1 MSAIAPPLTTP
12 TPVSAT
18 TAVDWEF
25 VVAIL
30 AGIVQGI
37 VEWLPV
43 SSQGNLSLFLTL
55 VGTSPEHALQLAL
68 FLQLG
73 TTISSALYYR
83 DDICES
89 LEAVPEWR
97 PTTAFVG
104 ANAVTSFVVVACLAT
119 GLIGVPIYFLAADI
133 ASELSGG
140 LFIAAIGVL
149 LVATG
154 VLQLASE
161 SVELADR
168 AEPTFRDAVI
178 VGAFQGL
185 SILPGVSR
193 SGITTSV
200 LLFRS
205 YRAPSA
211 FRLSFLL
218 SIPTGLGAGALIYVT
233 EGGIP
238 GVSPVAAVT
247 AIVTSAVVG
256 YATIGALM
264 RVVERIPFWIV
275 CFGLGGLAI
284 VGGGGVALLTA

>member
-1 MSAIAPPLTTP
+1 MTGYWDLLI
-12 TPVSAT
+12 
-18 TAVDWEF
+18 
-25 VVAIL
+25 AIL
-30 AGIVQGI
+30 AGIVQGV

-55 VGTSPEHALQLAL
+55 FDIAPDHALQLAL
-68 FLQLG
+68 FLQFG
-73 TTISSALYYR
+73 TTLSAAVYYR
-83 DDICES
+83 GEIRES
-89 LEAVPEWR
+89 LEAVPRWR
-97 PTTAFVG
+97 PRTAFTG
-104 ANAVTSFVVVACLAT
+104 QNAVTTFVVVASIAT
-119 GLIGVPIYFLAADI
+119 GAIGLPIYFLAIDV

-154 VLQLASE
+154 ALELASK
-161 SVELADR
+161 SVDFAER
-168 AEPTFRDAVI
+168 TEPTLRDAVI
-178 VGAFQGL
+178 VGGVQGF

-193 SGITTSV
+193 SGVTTST

-218 SIPTGLGAGALIYVT
+218 SIPAGIAAGVLTYVT

-238 GVSPVAAVT
+238 GIGLEMAAV
-247 AIVTSAVVG
+247 AVLTSAVVG
-256 YATIGALM
+256 YATIGLLM

>member
-1 MSAIAPPLTTP
+1 MIGTIGGI
-12 TPVSAT
+12 
-18 TAVDWEF
+18 DWEL
-25 VVAIL
+25 VVAVL

-43 SSQGNLSLFLTL
+43 SSQGNLSLFLTI
-55 VGTSPEHALQLAL
+55 VGTSPDHALQLAL

-73 TTISSALYYR
+73 TTLSSALYYR
-83 DDICES
+83 EDIRES
-89 LEAVPEWR
+89 VDAVPEWR
-97 PTTAFVG
+97 PTTAFSG
-104 ANAVTSFVVVACLAT
+104 ANAVTTFVVVACLAT
-119 GLIGVPIYFLAADI
+119 GLIGLPIYFLAVDF

-154 VLQLASE
+154 IVQLASE
-161 SVELADR
+161 SVELAEK
-168 AEPTFRDAVI
+168 AEPSFRDAVI

-205 YRAPSA
+205 YQAPSA

-218 SIPTGLGAGALIYVT
+218 SIPAGLGAGALIFVT

-238 GVSPVAAVT
+238 GVGAGAAML
-247 AIVTSAVVG
+247 AIATSAVVG
-256 YATIGALM
+256 YATIGLLM

-284 VGGGGVALLTA
+284 VGGGGVAVLTA

>member
-1 MSAIAPPLTTP
+1 MSSAPDWDLLIA
-12 TPVSAT
+12 V
-18 TAVDWEF
+18 
-25 VVAIL
+25 L

-55 VGTSPEHALQLAL
+55 VGTAPDQALQLAL
-68 FLQLG
+68 FLQVG
-73 TTISSALYYR
+73 TTLSSALYYR
-83 DDICES
+83 DDIRDS

-97 PTTAFVG
+97 PSTAFTG
-104 ANAVTSFVVVACLAT
+104 ANAVTTFVVVACLAT
-119 GLIGVPIYFLAADI
+119 GLIGIPLYILAADFV
-133 ASELSGG
+133 SELSGG

-154 VLQLASE
+154 ILQLVSE
-161 SVELADR
+161 SIALEDR
-168 AEPTFRDAVI
+168 ETPTLRDAVI

-185 SILPGVSR
+185 SILPGISR
-193 SGITTSV
+193 SGVTTSV

-218 SIPTGLGAGALIYVT
+218 SIPAGLGAGVLTVVT

-238 GVSPVAAVT
+238 GVSASAAAL
-247 AIVTSAVVG
+247 AIATSAVVG
-256 YATIGALM
+256 YATIGLLM

-275 CFGLGGLAI
+275 CFGLGGVAI

>member
-1 MSAIAPPLTTP
+1 MWLERPI
-12 TPVSAT
+12 
-18 TAVDWEF
+18 DWEL
-25 VVAIL
+25 VVAVL

-73 TTISSALYYR
+73 TTLSSTLYYR
-83 DDICES
+83 EDIAES
-89 LEAVPEWR
+89 LAAVPEWR
-97 PTTAFVG
+97 PRTAFTG
-104 ANAVTSFVVVACLAT
+104 PNAVTTFVVVACVAT
-119 GLIGVPIYFLAADI
+119 GLIGLPIYFLAIDF

-140 LFIAAIGVL
+140 LFIAAIGLL

-154 VLQLASE
+154 VVQLASE

-168 AEPTFRDAVI
+168 AEPTLRDAVL

-205 YRAPSA
+205 YQAPSA

-218 SIPTGLGAGALIYVT
+218 SIPAGLGAGALTFAT

-238 GVSPVAAVT
+238 GVGLEAAT
-247 AIVTSAVVG
+247 LALATSAVVG
-256 YATIGALM
+256 YAMIGLLM

-284 VGGGGVALLTA
+284 VGGGIVTLLTA

>member
-1 MSAIAPPLTTP
+1 MST
-12 TPVSAT
+12 SAN
-18 TAVDWEF
+18 WEF
-25 VVAIL
+25 LVAVL

-68 FLQLG
+68 FLQVG
-73 TTISSALYYR
+73 TTLSSALYYR
-83 DDICES
+83 DDIRES
-89 LEAVPEWR
+89 FAAVPEWR
-97 PTTAFVG
+97 PSTAFIG
-104 ANAVTSFVVVACLAT
+104 ANAVTTFVVVACLAT
-119 GLIGVPIYFLAADI
+119 GLVGIPLYVFAADFVN
-133 ASELSGG
+133 ELSGG
-140 LFIAAIGVL
+140 LFIAAIGAL

-154 VLQLASE
+154 VLQLVSE
-161 SVELADR
+161 SVAFEDR
-168 AEPTFRDAVI
+168 NEPTLRDAVI

-185 SILPGVSR
+185 SILPGISR
-193 SGITTSV
+193 SGVTTSV

-205 YRAPSA
+205 YQAPSA

-218 SIPTGLGAGALIYVT
+218 SIPAGLGAGVLTVVT
-233 EGGIP
+233 EGGVP
-238 GVSPVAAVT
+238 GVSPSAAAL

-256 YATIGALM
+256 YATIGLLM